1 MQGSKRTE
9 EPAFYYFRMHML
21 VPEGHI
27 LKLVD
32 KHVDFSFV
40 REKTAHLYSEIGR
53 PSVDPVLMVKMLL
66 VGYLFGITSE
76 RRLCEEVGMHVG
88 YRWFVG
94 LNMEDKVPN
103 HSTFSKNRHG
113 RFRESG
119 VWEEIFEEVV
129 KQCIAAGLVSGVN
142 LSADGTYVKANAS
155 MESMKPIK
163 DAIIVEI
170 TPKKYLRQVELENS
184 EPAKPP
190 ADGGDKKTEKKEE
203 QKKVS
208 NETHRSRTD
217 PDARLGKK
225 PGSPYG
231 LYHEVNYVMDNAS
244 GVILDAQA
252 GPPSPNTEMK
262 QALDGLD
269 HAMSHFGRMVETL
282 GLDGNYRDADFLAAV
297 MKRGVTPHVPLRD
310 MLHLNA
316 KSRGVYPRDL
326 FTYDPANDCYICPE
340 GKTLK
345 YRGLSGRQR
354 AYRASSKDCGVCP
367 MKTACTRDKSRTVS
381 IHINNAALVKTK
393 KTMGTKAYK
402 ISQKRRK
409 RIEALFGE
417 GKGQMGLGRMKF
429 RGRGTVEEQV
439 KLTATA
445 QNIKRLAKH
454 LERFAPESA
463 VSNRII
469 FQKCE
474 KAFLKAFSRLKNLI
488 KSEKCSASSIPRMP
502 SVVIAAIIT
511 GCYAYFSTA
520 SFAGMTVVG
529 W

>member
-1 MQGSKRTE
+1 MLGSKRTE
-9 EPAFYYFRMHML
+9 EPAFHYFRMHEL
-21 VPEGHI
+21 VPDGHI

-40 REKTAHLYSEIGR
+40 RENVAKLYSEIGR
-53 PSVDPVLMVKMLL
+53 PSIDPVLMVRMLL

-94 LNMEDKVPN
+94 LNMDDKVPD

-129 KQCIAAGLVSGVN
+129 RRCIAAGLVSGGN
-142 LSADGTYVKANAS
+142 LSADGTYVEADAS
-155 MESMKPIK
+155 MGSMEPIM
-163 DAIIVEI
+163 VGF
-170 TPKKYLRQVELENS
+170 TPKKYLRQVALENP
-184 EPAKPP
+184 EPDKPP
-190 ADGGDKKTEKKEE
+190 ADVGKEKTEKKEGR
-203 QKKVS
+203 KKLS
-208 NETHRSRTD
+208 NDTHRSRTD

-231 LYHEVNYVMDNAS
+231 LYHEVGYVMDNAS

-252 GPPSPNTEMK
+252 GPPGPNTEME

-269 HAMSHFGRMVETL
+269 RAKWHFGRPVKTL
-282 GLDGNYRDADFLAAV
+282 GLDGNYRDADFLAGV
-297 MKRGVTPHVPLRD
+297 LERGVTPHVPLRD

-316 KSRGVYPRDL
+316 ELRGVCSRDQ
-326 FTYDPANDCYICPE
+326 FTYDPANDCYICPQ

-354 AYRASSKDCGVCP
+354 AYRASAKDCRNCP

-381 IHINNAALVKTK
+381 IHINNDALELAKRL
-393 KTMGTKAYK
+393 MGTKAHR
-402 ISQKRRK
+402 ISQKCRK

-417 GKGQMGLGRMKF
+417 AKEQMGLRRMKF
-429 RGRGTVEEQV
+429 RGRGTVAEQV
-439 KLTATA
+439 WLTAAA
-445 QNIKRLAKH
+445 QNIKRLVKY
-454 LERFAPESA
+454 LEGLVPKPAQQVK
-463 VSNRII
+463 VSSKN
-469 FQKCE
+469 
-474 KAFLKAFSRLKNLI
+474 LKNVFGRLFFRLSLELFEYI
-488 KSEKCSASSIPRMP
+488 SKPAKS
-502 SVVIAAIIT
+502 VFL
-511 GCYAYFSTA
+511 FSNFYVQ
-520 SFAGMTVVG
+520 S
-529 W
+529 